1 MIKLFNNYYYPVVN
15 SSDMCLISANT
26 MRTMSSTDTLES
38 MLEQKSIN
46 DLTIWYHVCIVMSTP
61 K

>member
-26 MRTMSSTDTLES
+26 MKTMSSTNTLES

-46 DLTIWYHVCIVMSTP
+46 DLTI
-61 K
+61 